1 MTDTQILLAK
11 KEGRNDTVLLKNVC
25 WELSKI
31 LGIMSSAQNNDTTH
45 IEVQIKLLN
54 YMILA
59 HCANFWVKN
68 KSGKRAE
75 HI

>member
-1 MTDTQILLAK
+1 
-11 KEGRNDTVLLKNVC
+11 
-25 WELSKI
+25 
-31 LGIMSSAQNNDTTH
+31 MSSAQNNDTTH